1 MTLRPDVLLA
11 IIGMAVATYLCRAGG
26 YALFRALRP
35 PRYVEVFLQHL
46 PGPIFMAYAMPAL
59 AVHGWKGW
67 VAAVAVVAVQ
77 YYARSLAA
85 AILVGVAA
93 MAGLGTLEIWFL
105 AR

>member
-35 PRYVEVFLQHL
+35 PRYIEVFLQHL

-59 AVHGWKGW
+59 AAYGWKGW

-85 AILVGVAA
+85 AILVGVGA
-93 MAGLGTLEIWFL
+93 MAGLGALETWFL
-105 AR
+105 VR

>member
-1 MTLRPDVLLA
+1 
-11 IIGMAVATYLCRAGG
+11 
-26 YALFRALRP
+26 
-35 PRYVEVFLQHL
+35 
-46 PGPIFMAYAMPAL
+46 
-59 AVHGWKGW
+59 

-93 MAGLGTLEIWFL
+93 MAGLGALETWFL

>member
-11 IIGMAVATYLCRAGG
+11 IIGMALATYLCRAGG

-35 PRYVEVFLQHL
+35 PRYMEVVLQHL
-46 PGPIFMAYAMPAL
+46 PGPIFMAYAMPVL

-67 VAAVAVVAVQ
+67 VATVEVVTVQ
-77 YYARSLAA
+77 YFARRLAA
-85 AILVGVAA
+85 AILVGVGAL
-93 MAGLGTLEIWFL
+93 AGLSPLEAWYL

>member
-1 MTLRPDVLLA
+1 
-11 IIGMAVATYLCRAGG
+11 
-26 YALFRALRP
+26 
-35 PRYVEVFLQHL
+35 
-46 PGPIFMAYAMPAL
+46 MAYAMPAL
-59 AVHGWKGW
+59 AAYGWKGW

-93 MAGLGTLEIWFL
+93 MAGLGALEIWFL